1 MAKPWK
7 EVISSPQYQALSS
20 EQKAEAQEQYFN
32 DVVAPK
38 AGKDAES
45 AKSQFYSA
53 YPLSAGKETTSN
65 SSNIDLAN
73 SDIPT
78 DEVLAYHA
86 QQQANNPRRDPTYWE
101 QLVEGT
107 KEGGRMVAQAG
118 ANTINIVPE
127 LADALNSGAIW
138 AANQVGIGDGKY
150 ETRAPRLQLPD
161 EAQPKTD
168 LGKIGAEVLPY
179 LIPLVGPEKAA
190 SIIAASSNKGERI
203 ATRFAD
209 MAQENVVGALAQNSS
224 KDPQSQTLNEDFG
237 LGVAGSGAA
246 RVAMPLLGKAYSA
259 VTGKLGKGTQQVA
272 EDTASQ
278 ANRATTDAV
287 EPEAGDSARQYA
299 NAAFSGKE
307 GRIAQVI
314 NDIQPDQNVVDAM
327 RRLDINPDEMLEAYV
342 SGSDA
347 FKAVQIGLASQDESV
362 LAAIKR
368 ESMEAISSRA
378 AKIIDDAGAMPD
390 RLAMDSK
397 FKGDFNRARDALK
410 AQENELYKPINKSIS
425 SRTEVVPENTSAY
438 LDNLSDDLGG
448 SQYLSPIEKKVY
460 EMMSPTTDKAG
471 APTYARLNAARS
483 IVGSELSKSK
493 TPFGSSEERNLSE
506 LYSVLSRDRD
516 DVAKSFGFGDQVKA
530 ANALTAQRKMMEG
543 RVYDLLGKD
552 LSGDISA
559 TTKTALDGLQ
569 SGNTKAF
576 NRLLSSIPDKN
587 IRAELIVT
595 GLRDMFRKGTRTEI
609 ENNVNGFVKFYSDL
623 KRNGTDRLLSKE
635 LPPNTVK
642 ELNDYY
648 TVAKNVASAN
658 RYYISTGKLNG
669 FLSKFE
675 KQGGLLDKIAKYGK
689 MSAIGT
695 VLGHVPVVGP
705 VLNTAVAAHMGAKA
719 ATRESGATAVQKM
732 MASPV
737 WKRLASSAKGNP
749 SPAAQERIVSNAEK
763 EIKKYSWW
771 GEFYNSLPRSEK
783 EKIARLGIIGWFSE
797 DEEGR

>member
-7 EVISSPQYQALSS
+7 EVIASPNYQSLSS
-20 EQKAEAQEQYFN
+20 DQKAAAQEQYFN
-32 DVVAPK
+32 EVVAPK
-38 AGKDAES
+38 VGENVEQAKQQFYTAYPVS
-45 AKSQFYSA
+45 KSQ
-53 YPLSAGKETTSN
+53 LSDAQM
-65 SSNIDLAN
+65 AN
-73 SDIPT
+73 LDIPT
-78 DEVLAYHA
+78 DEILAYHDSQKP
-86 QQQANNPRRDPTYWE
+86 QQPEIGNPVTEAAKGLLQTGVNVANIAPEISDAINSFGAWAGQA
-101 QLVEGT
+101 
-107 KEGGRMVAQAG
+107 
-118 ANTINIVPE
+118 
-127 LADALNSGAIW
+127 
-138 AANQVGIGDGKY
+138 VGGDGTY
-150 ETRAPRLQLPD
+150 QPAPRLQLPND
-161 EAQPKTD
+161 LQPKD
-168 LGKIGAEVLPY
+168 AYAKIGADIGPY
-179 LIPLVGPEKAA
+179 LIPAVGQERTALALAQLANSGKAER
-190 SIIAASSNKGERI
+190 AAVR
-203 ATRFAD
+203 AAD
-209 MAQENVVGALAQNSS
+209 MVAENTVGALAQNSN
-224 KDPQSQTLNEDFG
+224 KDNAESLATDLG
-237 LGVAGSGAA
+237 IGVAGSGIVRATTPLIKGA
-246 RVAMPLLGKAYSA
+246 YGAVA
-259 VTGKLGKGTQQVA
+259 GKLGKESQPAVEQVA
-272 EDTASQ
+272 KEIPS
-278 ANRATTDAV
+278 NGV
-287 EPEAGDSARQYA
+287 PEVGDSAQQYA

-368 ESMEAISSRA
+368 ESMESISSRA

-390 RLAMDSK
+390 RLAMDTK

-410 AQENELYKPINKSIS
+410 AQENELYKPINQSIS
-425 SRTEVVPENTSAY
+425 SRTEVMPENTRAY

-471 APTYARLNAARS
+471 SPTYARLNAARQ

-506 LYSVLSRDRD
+506 LYSMLSRDRD

-559 TTKTALDGLQ
+559 TAKTALDGLQ

-576 NRLLSSIPDKN
+576 NKLLSSVPDKSTRSE
-587 IRAELIVT
+587 IIVT
-595 GLRDMFRKGTRTEI
+595 GLRDMFRKGSRTEI

-623 KRNGTDRLLSKE
+623 KRNGTDRLLAKE

-648 TVAKNVASAN
+648 TVAKNVVSAN

-669 FLSKFE
+669 FLAKFE
-675 KQGGLLDKIAKYGK
+675 KQGGLLDKVAKYGK
-689 MSAIGT
+689 MSAIGA

-719 ATRESGATAVQKM
+719 ATREAGATAVQKM

-737 WKRLASSAKGNP
+737 WKRLASSAKSKP
-749 SPAAQERIVSNAEK
+749 SPAAQERIVTNAEK
-763 EIKKYSWW
+763 GIQKTSWW
-771 GEFYNSLPRSEK
+771 KDFHNSLPRSEK

-797 DEEGR
+797 DEESNE

>member
-7 EVISSPQYQALSS
+7 EVIASPNYQSLSS
-20 EQKAEAQEQYFN
+20 EQKAAAQEQYFN
-32 DVVAPK
+32 EVVAPQVG
-38 AGKDAES
+38 ANVEQARQ
-45 AKSQFYSA
+45 QFYSA
-53 YPLSAGKETTSN
+53 YPVGEQKLSDAQM
-65 SSNIDLAN
+65 AN
-73 SDIPT
+73 LDIPT
-78 DEVLAYHA
+78 DEILAYH
-86 QQQANNPRRDPTYWE
+86 NE
-101 QLVEGT
+101 QKAKQKPEMGSSVVEAGKGLLQT
-107 KEGGRMVAQAG
+107 G
-118 ANTINIVPE
+118 ANVVNIVPE
-127 LADALNSGAIW
+127 VSDALASFGAW
-138 AANQVGIGDGKY
+138 AGQAVGGDGTY
-150 ETRAPRLQLPD
+150 QPAPRLQLPS
-161 EAQPKTD
+161 ELQPQDQYAK
-168 LGKIGAEVLPY
+168 LGAEIGPY
-179 LIPLVGPEKAA
+179 LIPGVGQERTALALSQLANAGKAER
-190 SIIAASSNKGERI
+190 AAVRV
-203 ATRFAD
+203 AD
-209 MAQENVVGALAQNSS
+209 MVAENTIGALAQNSG
-224 KDPQSQTLNEDFG
+224 KDNASSLATDLG
-237 LGVAGSGAA
+237 VGVAGSGIVRAA
-246 RVAMPLLGKAYSA
+246 TPLLKGAYGA
-259 VTGKLGKGTQQVA
+259 VTGRLGRESQQAA
-272 EDTASQ
+272 EQVVRDIPNQSASE
-278 ANRATTDAV
+278 V
-287 EPEAGDSARQYA
+287 GDSAQQYA

-397 FKGDFNRARDALK
+397 FKGDFNRAREALK
-410 AQENELYKPINKSIS
+410 AQENELYKPINQSIS
-425 SRTEVVPENTSAY
+425 SRIEVMPENTRAY

-460 EMMSPTTDKAG
+460 EMMSPTSDKAG
-471 APTYARLNAARS
+471 APTYARLNAARQ

-559 TTKTALDGLQ
+559 TAKTALDGLQ

-576 NRLLSSIPDKN
+576 NKLISSIPDKGTRSE
-587 IRAELIVT
+587 IIVT
-595 GLRDMFRKGTRTEI
+595 GLRDMFRKGSRTEI
-609 ENNVNGFVKFYSDL
+609 ENNVNGFVRFYSDL
-623 KRNGTDRLLSKE
+623 KRNGTDRLLAKE
-635 LPPNTVK
+635 LPSNTVK

-669 FLSKFE
+669 FLAKFE
-675 KQGGLLDKIAKYGK
+675 KQGGLLDKVAKYGK
-689 MSAIGT
+689 MSAIGA

-705 VLNTAVAAHMGAKA
+705 VLNTAVAAHIGAKA

-737 WKRLASSAKGNP
+737 WKRLASSAKSKP
-749 SPAAQERIVSNAEK
+749 SPAAQERIISSAEK
-763 EIKKYSWW
+763 EIQKSSWW

-797 DEEGR
+797 DGEEK

>member
-1 MAKPWK
+1 MAVQNYS
-7 EVISSPQYQALSS
+7 EEQLFTALRN
-20 EQKAEAQEQYFN
+20 ADA
-32 DVVAPK
+32 
-38 AGKDAES
+38 AGDTDG
-45 AKSQFYSA
+45 AKRI
-53 YPLSAGKETTSN
+53 AGMIKQSRANQNTQSTNNE
-65 SSNIDLAN
+65 IAN

-190 SIIAASSNKGERI
+190 SIIASSANKGERL

-259 VTGKLGKGTQQVA
+259 VTGKFGKGTQQVA

-587 IRAELIVT
+587 VRAELIVT

-732 MASPV
+732 MASSV
-737 WKRLASSAKGNP
+737 WKRLASSAKSKP

-763 EIKKYSWW
+763 EIKRYSWW

-783 EKIARLGIIGWFSE
+783 EKISRLGIIGWFSE
-797 DEEGR
+797 DEEGQ